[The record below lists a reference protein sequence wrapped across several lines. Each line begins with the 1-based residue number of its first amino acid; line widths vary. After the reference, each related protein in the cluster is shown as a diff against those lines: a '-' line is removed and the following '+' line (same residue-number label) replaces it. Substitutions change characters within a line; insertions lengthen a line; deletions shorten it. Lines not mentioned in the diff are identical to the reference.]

1 MQLFFLLE
9 AMMRNLTET
18 IGYESPSLNI
28 TVCRVEQGYFVSGGD
43 GATTPDFDGDPE
55 NKL

>member
-1 MQLFFLLE
+1 
-9 AMMRNLTET
+9 MMRNLTET